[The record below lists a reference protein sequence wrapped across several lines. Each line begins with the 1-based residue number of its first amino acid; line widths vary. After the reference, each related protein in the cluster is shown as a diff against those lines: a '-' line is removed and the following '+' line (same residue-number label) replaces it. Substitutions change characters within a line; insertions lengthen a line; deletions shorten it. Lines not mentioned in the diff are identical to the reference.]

1 MSSRLSEPL
10 SFAPSGDGNYIR
22 YVKIRD
28 LQERIVLVPY
38 YDEDDTIEELYHYYY
53 QNAFSEDEVVFVT
66 MDKKTS
72 PKRNFSIGFY
82 TANIG
87 VDDILFITM
96 SE

>member
-53 QNAFSEDEVVFVT
+53 QNAFSEDEVVFLT
-66 MDKKTS
+66 KDKKTT

-82 TANIG
+82 TDSTD
-87 VDDILFITM
+87 VDGILFTTM
-96 SE
+96 NE